1 MAAVGPL
8 GRSRHPESLRLTTTM
23 MSMAQNGAAGPA
35 SGPGVSIGVAASRLG
50 VTASTLRSWGTRYG
64 IVPSLRTKGGHRR
77 YLESDLARLDQ
88 VQAEIQAGVSPAA
101 AAAAALTGPNPASS
115 SPLSSARRSRGA
127 GPGGRVLAVPGAD
140 AATRG
145 LARAAGQLD
154 LDGAE
159 EIILGALREHGVL
172 RSWDEL
178 MRPVLVA
185 VGRRWLESGEA
196 IEVEH
201 MLSEAALSA
210 LHRRRAELPAPD
222 ERQPVL
228 LASAPGDQHTLAL
241 HVLAVGLSERRC
253 PARVMGAQVPFT
265 ALATAVRRIR
275 PSAIFVSCIVS
286 DGADPVALATTL
298 PKLRPPALVV
308 VGGGG
313 WPPSFPPGLV
323 HAPGLGEALDLLSG
337 TATAS

>member
-1 MAAVGPL
+1 
-8 GRSRHPESLRLTTTM
+8 
-23 MSMAQNGAAGPA
+23 MS
-35 SGPGVSIGVAASRLG
+35 VGVAAARLG

-64 IVPSLRTKGGHRR
+64 IVPSLRTTGGHRR
-77 YLESDLARLDQ
+77 YSHLDLARLEE
-88 VQAEIQAGVSPAA
+88 VRTEIQAGVAPAA
-101 AAAAALTGPNPASS
+101 AAAAALAGPEPGAPRSPEPA
-115 SPLSSARRSRGA
+115 PARLRRGA

-159 EIILGALREHGVL
+159 EIILGALRERGVL

-185 VGRRWLESGEA
+185 VGKRWVESGEA

-201 MLSEAALSA
+201 VLSEASLGAL
-210 LHRRRAELPAPD
+210 RRRRVELPTSE
-222 ERQPVL
+222 ERPPVL
-228 LASAPGDQHTLAL
+228 LASAPGDQHTLTL

-253 PARVMGAQVPFT
+253 PARVIGAQVPVAT
-265 ALATAVRRIR
+265 LAAAVRRIR
-275 PSAIFVSCIVS
+275 PSAVFVSCVVA
-286 DGADPVALATTL
+286 GAADPVALITTL
-298 PKLRPPALVV
+298 PRTRPATRLV

-313 WPPSFPPGLV
+313 WPADLPSGLLY
-323 HAPGLGEALDLLSG
+323 APGLSEALDLLC
-337 TATAS
+337 